1 MLTKET
7 WPRSLAMTRSGIPDD
22 VADAFGEAVV
32 LLVQWQG
39 GVDEPVALLDGK
51 TMPISM
57 IFELVASQACRDEVP
72 RSMLKLLRTYA
83 SRDPERKK
91 EIAALALIPTY
102 ETAARCL
109 LTWFGYKKSK
119 WIGK

>member
-1 MLTKET
+1 MLTKEA
-7 WPRSLAMTRSGIPDD
+7 WPWSLAMTRSGIPDD

-57 IFELVASQACRDEVP
+57 IFELVASRACRDEVP
-72 RSMLKLLRTYA
+72 RSMLKLCVRTPRETLNVRRKSPRWRSFQPTRLRHGV
-83 SRDPERKK
+83 
-91 EIAALALIPTY
+91 
-102 ETAARCL
+102 C
-109 LTWFGYKKSK
+109 
-119 WIGK
+119 